1 MAEEKKTGFL
11 SKVKGVVKGAGS
23 GINDMFGEAMFDM
36 IKPVIEKAIPKA
48 EPKIKAWYKGQN
60 PETGEQEARPR
71 VVVIEY
77 IEKKDEQGNIIT
89 DDIMIRIF
97 KKDMIKIL
105 EAKKG
110 DEVAL
115 ENVKLMKDFIIA
127 IGTGNFDELI
137 G

>member
-1 MAEEKKTGFL
+1 MEEKKVGFL
-11 SKVKGVVKGAGS
+11 GKVKDKIKGAGS
-23 GINDMFGEAMFDM
+23 GMNDMFGEAMFDM

-48 EPKIKAWYKGQN
+48 EPKIKAWFKGLN
-60 PETGEQEARPR
+60 PETEEQEAKPR

-115 ENVKLMKDFIIA
+115 ENIKLMKDFIIA